1 MIENFLYNES
11 YKKLMCEV
19 IFLKQKYNEKDIF
32 YVERTKKLYSRF
44 YVKLRKGEV
53 GFKIPRD
60 IK

>member
-1 MIENFLYNES
+1 
-11 YKKLMCEV
+11 MCEV

-32 YVERTKKLYSRF
+32 YVKRTKKLYSRF